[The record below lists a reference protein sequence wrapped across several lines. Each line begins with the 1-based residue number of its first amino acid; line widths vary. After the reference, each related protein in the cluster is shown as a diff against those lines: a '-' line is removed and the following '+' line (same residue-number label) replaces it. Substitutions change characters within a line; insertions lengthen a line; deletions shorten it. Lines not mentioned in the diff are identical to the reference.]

1 MERVDPRVLRSRRSV
16 LEAAVA
22 VLADDGYGA
31 FTIDAVARRSG
42 VARSTIYRLWS
53 GKAELIDAA
62 LTTLNVQPADAVDTP
77 EHSRDAVRGLLRHLD
92 IGLNEGPVAAC
103 LPALIDGAE
112 RDPSIRRLHHRQNQ
126 RRRARLATAI
136 SEATGNAADA
146 DLMAH
151 ALAGA
156 VMYARLMS
164 GRRLTAGELDRLADL
179 VVGPARQLVRT
190 DRQNS
195 SHV

>member
-1 MERVDPRVLRSRRSV
+1 MDRVDPRVTRSRRTV

-22 VLADDGYGA
+22 ELADAGYGA

-42 VARSTIYRLWS
+42 VARSTIYRLWP
-53 GKAELIDAA
+53 GRAELIGAA
-62 LTTLNVQPADAVDTP
+62 LNTLNVQPTEPIETP
-77 EHSRDAVRGLLRHLD
+77 RQATDAVRGLVRHLD

-112 RDPSIRRLHHRQNQ
+112 RDPGIRRLHHAQNA
-126 RRRARLATAI
+126 RRRARLTAAI
-136 SEATGNAADA
+136 REATGRDEDA

-156 VMYARLMS
+156 VMYGRLMT
-164 GRRLTAGELDRLADL
+164 GRRLSGEQLDRLVDL
-179 VVGPARQLVRT
+179 VL
-190 DRQNS
+190 S
-195 SHV
+195 